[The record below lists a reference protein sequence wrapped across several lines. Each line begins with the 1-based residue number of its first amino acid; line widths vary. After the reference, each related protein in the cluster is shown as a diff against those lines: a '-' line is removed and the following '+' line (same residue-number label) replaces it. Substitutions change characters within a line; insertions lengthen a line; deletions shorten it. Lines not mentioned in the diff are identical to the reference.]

1 LTQVNLLQL
10 STSNR
15 PKREIKKPATF
26 DNSENCD
33 DPEVFTSPATISANL
48 SGKVSKKEGDLQ
60 KEKKPASIPAKSGS
74 TKSHFN
80 SLRNTRLNPSSSP
93 FVTMFKHIIEPIIM
107 YDKLE
112 MLYNDKT
119 DFKIYLKAKDLKNLS
134 RERREEM
141 L

>member
-1 LTQVNLLQL
+1 
-10 STSNR
+10 
-15 PKREIKKPATF
+15 
-26 DNSENCD
+26 
-33 DPEVFTSPATISANL
+33 
-48 SGKVSKKEGDLQ
+48 
-60 KEKKPASIPAKSGS
+60 
-74 TKSHFN
+74 
-80 SLRNTRLNPSSSP
+80 
-93 FVTMFKHIIEPIIM
+93 MFKHIIEPIIM